1 MSEAA
6 SLHAQRIET
15 QEEDVIEDLFARGL
29 TDGLPVVPPT
39 EERVQRMLAA
49 VDRDPHEVLGAVGPN
64 YGPASVEKV
73 AINAVMAGCHPSY
86 FPVVVAAV
94 EAICEEQFALHAINV
109 TTFSATPLT
118 IINGPIRREIGVNC
132 GHNALGHGFRANAT
146 IGRAIRL
153 IILNIGGAK
162 PQEICKATLGHPAQ
176 FTFCVG
182 EDEEESPWEPL
193 HVERGF
199 RPDQST
205 VTLFGGHSPF
215 QINDHASRT
224 AEQLALSLGWTMAS
238 VWNHKNFPVFSD
250 TVLILGPEHAKTFA
264 QDGWSKSDLRQ
275 FLFEKIRRP
284 FRELKPG
291 VNGGEGAGVS
301 MLKGVNAQTEP
312 PTDDTLYPKFPKLDS
327 ILILVAGGTA
337 GRFSAAVPGLARGGA
352 GSTITTKAIQSN
364 ADSK

>member
-1 MSEAA
+1 MPEFAA
-6 SLHAQRIET
+6 LHSQRINI
-15 QEEDVIEDLFARGL
+15 QEDDPYEILFTSGL

-39 EERVQRMLAA
+39 EERVTRMLAS
-49 VDRDPHEVLGAVGPN
+49 VDRDPQQVLGTVGPN

-73 AINAVMAGCHPSY
+73 AINAVMAGCQPSY

-94 EAICEEQFALHAINV
+94 EALCEDQFAAHAINV

-118 IINGPIRREIGVNC
+118 IINGPIRHTIGVNS

-146 IGRAIRL
+146 IGRSLRL

-162 PQEICKATLGHPAQ
+162 PQQICKATLGHPAQ

-182 EDEEESPWEPL
+182 EAEEQSPWEPL
-193 HVERGF
+193 HVEKGF
-199 RPDQST
+199 QPEQST

-215 QINDHASRT
+215 QMNDHASRT

-250 TVLILGPEHAKTFA
+250 TALIVGPEHAKTFA
-264 QDGWSKSDLRQ
+264 QDGWSKNDLRQ

-284 FRELKPG
+284 LRELRPG
-291 VNGGEGAGVS
+291 VNGGEGAGIS
-301 MLKGVNAQTEP
+301 MLAGINVQTP
-312 PTDDTLYPKFPKLDS
+312 PATDATLYAKFPAPES
-327 ILILVAGGTA
+327 ILIFVAGGTA
-337 GRFSAAVPGLARGGA
+337 GRFSAVVPGLVRGSS
-352 GSTITTKAIQSN
+352 GSTITTKEIRQ
-364 ADSK
+364 